1 MRHGVGGE
9 VEDRLA
15 VELEPFLAQ
24 RAAQPL
30 DLVDALGHA
39 LRAGAGVGVD
49 DHPVATAH
57 LRLVH
62 RVVGVGQ
69 HLQVAETIE
78 GGDTG
83 AGRDV
88 DDLVAER
95 RRVPAQRLHQLAR
108 DHRRLLDGHLGQQHR
123 ELVAAEARQ
132 HVGVPGAGPQRR
144 GDALQHV
151 VAGAVPERVVDILEV
166 VEVEHDDC
174 AAEGIAARSLD
185 LPVELLLEAPPVEG
199 AGEEVVVG
207 QVDELALEL
216 LAVGDVL
223 HLHDQVQGDAGAVAD
238 DRHREQ
244 APAEPSPR
252 VDVALL
258 DLVARDLA
266 RLQPLP
272 VHGIDPA
279 VVRMRDG
286 GERAP
291 QQLALRVAR
300 DLAERGVDL
309 KPATVGVDQRH
320 ADRRVRERA
329 LEPLLDLV
337 VRRLADAR
345 RPDVPVGGTARPP
358 DEPEIEVLPGAVHA
372 TAAASPRWGHERF
385 AILTSS
391 RERPRRDRRPWS
403 WGRWQCAPWVG
414 ATAHSP

>member
-1 MRHGVGGE
+1 MLAITDVSVSSRMSRAGSIACSAMASSTTAAKRGSPIDLPDTFTARVRSRPAARRAAISWMAWRITHASMAWIRPNRSATCRNTPGGSHVVAVPQAQQDLVVRHGVGGE

-132 HVGVPGAGPQRR
+132 HVGVPVR
-144 GDALQHV
+144 
-151 VAGAVPERVVDILEV
+151 
-166 VEVEHDDC
+166 
-174 AAEGIAARSLD
+174 ARSAAATPFSMSSPALCPNAS
-185 LPVELLLEAPPVEG
+185 LTSLKLSRSSTTTAPP
-199 AGEEVVVG
+199 
-207 QVDELALEL
+207 
-216 LAVGDVL
+216 
-223 HLHDQVQGDAGAVAD
+223 
-238 DRHREQ
+238 
-244 APAEPSPR
+244 
-252 VDVALL
+252 
-258 DLVARDLA
+258 
-266 RLQPLP
+266 
-272 VHGIDPA
+272 
-279 VVRMRDG
+279 
-286 GERAP
+286 
-291 QQLALRVAR
+291 
-300 DLAERGVDL
+300 RG
-309 KPATVGVDQRH
+309 
-320 ADRRVRERA
+320 
-329 LEPLLDLV
+329 
-337 VRRLADAR
+337 
-345 RPDVPVGGTARPP
+345 
-358 DEPEIEVLPGAVHA
+358 
-372 TAAASPRWGHERF
+372 
-385 AILTSS
+385 
-391 RERPRRDRRPWS
+391 
-403 WGRWQCAPWVG
+403 
-414 ATAHSP
+414 